1 MHSESRHPIYNLQF
15 SLLCLS
21 SLLFSASFNMMIPE
35 LPAYLSSL
43 GGAQYKGLIIAL
55 FTLTA
60 GISRPFSGKLTDT
73 IGRVPV
79 MAVGSIVCVISGV
92 MYPLLTTVS
101 GFLFL
106 RLIHGFSTG
115 FKPTATSAYVA
126 DIVPSGRWGEAMGLH
141 GLFFSTGMA
150 VGPAIGSAIT
160 AYYSINVLFYS
171 SSVLALL
178 SIVIVMNM
186 KETLKE
192 KQPFNINLLKLSRSE
207 VFEWRVF
214 PSALVTFLS
223 YMSYGALLTLIPDWS
238 AHLGITNKGLFFMT
252 FTISSILI
260 RFVTGKVS
268 DKYGRVVVLKISLL
282 IVAASLIMIG
292 LANSVHA
299 LLFASALYGVGTGI
313 LSPANNAWTAD
324 LSHPEARGKAVA
336 TMYIALEAGIGMG
349 ALIAGWIFQDVMS
362 RVPML
367 FILSAMMALSA
378 LIYLFILPKSKST
391 FNK

>member
-1 MHSESRHPIYNLQF
+1 
-15 SLLCLS
+15 
-21 SLLFSASFNMMIPE
+21 
-35 LPAYLSSL
+35 
-43 GGAQYKGLIIAL
+43 
-55 FTLTA
+55 
-60 GISRPFSGKLTDT
+60 
-73 IGRVPV
+73 
-79 MAVGSIVCVISGV
+79 
-92 MYPLLTTVS
+92 
-101 GFLFL
+101 
-106 RLIHGFSTG
+106 
-115 FKPTATSAYVA
+115 
-126 DIVPSGRWGEAMGLH
+126 
-141 GLFFSTGMA
+141 
-150 VGPAIGSAIT
+150 
-160 AYYSINVLFYS
+160 
-171 SSVLALL
+171 
-178 SIVIVMNM
+178 MNM